1 MTEYLDIPIVAK
13 TVRVAV
19 ERNPAGT
26 ITAISANAD
35 DMRAA
40 VVAAIN
46 AGLQRGRTLEELSLR
61 TLATRDL
68 IYGLMP

>member
-19 ERNPAGT
+19 ERDAAGA
-26 ITAISANAD
+26 ITGISATAD